1 MAFERLKKAVRS
13 WMQTTGADL
22 GVAKEFKSIF
32 ELGGV
37 PAFQQFYNFG
47 IYPWKWLY
55 RGYYEAWHLI
65 PAPTVADPRAKR
77 KMYYLC
83 LSKAVCSELAGMVW
97 SGVGILLVLVAI
109 IGCIIMIAQSP
120 TDATSTAFVIAVI
133 EANVAFLAFLG
144 VEITVLIK
152 FDINGIRRFKK
163 K

>member
-65 PAPTVADPRAKR
+65 SAPTVADPRAKR
-77 KMYYLC
+77 KMYYLS

-97 SGVGILLVLVAI
+97 TDQTAVSISTPGFKPTEAKPTDPLEEFVGGILK
-109 IGCIIMIAQSP
+109 QNN
-120 TDATSTAFVIAVI
+120 F
-133 EANVAFLAFLG
+133 G
-144 VEITVLIK
+144 VKMLDRKSVV
-152 FDINGIRRFKK
+152 
-163 K
+163 